1 MINKFL
7 YLFIEIFQDSGIL
20 EFWNNSGIILEFWK
34 YSGILEFWNWVIFL
48 LYYKGIVDV
57 TILGRMI
64 CKMVEDEGKNYNM
77 DKYMKKFGRL

>member
-1 MINKFL
+1 LINKFL

-48 LYYKGIVDV
+48 LY
-57 TILGRMI
+57 
-64 CKMVEDEGKNYNM
+64 
-77 DKYMKKFGRL
+77 